1 MTKEKSTRFGGHQV
15 VIEKPVSMKK
25 SLYGGRNY
33 YEYVQSGGNYIRKEY
48 DWDKSYML

>member
-1 MTKEKSTRFGGHQV
+1 MTAEKSTRFGGHSV

-25 SLYGGRNY
+25 MLYGERNY
-33 YEYVQSGGNYIRKEY
+33 RDYVQSGGNYIRREY